1 MDNQFNQTLA
11 SELTLFLESEQFIF
25 PKHEEVHIDLH
36 CHDYNSNIPDELL
49 GRILNVPETW
59 LPTDKLIQSLARN
72 GSDAFTITNH
82 NNARSCFELLDKG
95 LDVLVGAEFSCT
107 VPDFDTGIHVL
118 TYGFSPD
125 QELKLNKLRKNLY
138 SFLEYT
144 AAENI
149 PTTWAHPLYYY
160 KSSGSPPLVFFDK
173 LALLFERFEV
183 LNGQRDTWQNLL
195 VKHWIDTLNEDKL
208 QKLSQSFGINPE
220 QYCRN
225 PIKKSYSGGS
235 DSHMGIF
242 CGMTGT
248 RLYVP
253 GLSERKKSE
262 PLSSLCLEA
271 IREGRMAPYGNH
283 HHSERMTVTFLDY
296 FSQIALNG
304 KDPGLMRLILHK
316 GSLNQKM
323 IAMLVSNGFA
333 ELRRHKVTMNFIQ
346 LFHESLTGQ
355 APHFT
360 KRWFVPKVYKPV
372 FDEVTGIAHH
382 YNEQKTELASVYQES
397 ISAIFSNLMK
407 VLSDRLSI
415 KLQVL
420 GKEHKLQDI
429 DLAGL
434 LEKLELPSE
443 LRSFLND
450 GKKTTTFA
458 DSSMKVPDIAS
469 FLDGLSFPFLAS
481 TVILSAH
488 FTSSHVLYKSR
499 ELMNDFSEALGKLKH
514 PKRMLWLT
522 DTYDDA
528 NGVSTVL
535 KSILKH
541 IQLNNLPID
550 ILVCSNHVKSED
562 HLVVIKPINEFVLPF
577 YKQQPF
583 RIPNFLELNTVFQK
597 GEYDRVMCSTEG
609 VMGLAALYLKY
620 AYTIPAFFYIHTD
633 WITFVKKVL
642 TLDKASN
649 DRVKRIIRAYYKLF
663 DKLFVLNTDQKLWLT
678 GKDGVQRVVCL

>member
-118 TYGFSPD
+118 TYGFSSD

-242 CGMTGT
+242 
-248 RLYVP
+248 
-253 GLSERKKSE
+253 
-262 PLSSLCLEA
+262 
-271 IREGRMAPYGNH
+271 
-283 HHSERMTVTFLDY
+283 
-296 FSQIALNG
+296 
-304 KDPGLMRLILHK
+304 
-316 GSLNQKM
+316 
-323 IAMLVSNGFA
+323 
-333 ELRRHKVTMNFIQ
+333 
-346 LFHESLTGQ
+346 
-355 APHFT
+355 
-360 KRWFVPKVYKPV
+360 
-372 FDEVTGIAHH
+372 
-382 YNEQKTELASVYQES
+382 
-397 ISAIFSNLMK
+397 
-407 VLSDRLSI
+407 
-415 KLQVL
+415 
-420 GKEHKLQDI
+420 
-429 DLAGL
+429 
-434 LEKLELPSE
+434 
-443 LRSFLND
+443 
-450 GKKTTTFA
+450 
-458 DSSMKVPDIAS
+458 
-469 FLDGLSFPFLAS
+469 
-481 TVILSAH
+481 
-488 FTSSHVLYKSR
+488 
-499 ELMNDFSEALGKLKH
+499 
-514 PKRMLWLT
+514 LW
-522 DTYDDA
+522 
-528 NGVSTVL
+528 
-535 KSILKH
+535 
-541 IQLNNLPID
+541 
-550 ILVCSNHVKSED
+550 
-562 HLVVIKPINEFVLPF
+562 
-577 YKQQPF
+577 
-583 RIPNFLELNTVFQK
+583 
-597 GEYDRVMCSTEG
+597 YDRN
-609 VMGLAALYLKY
+609 
-620 AYTIPAFFYIHTD
+620 
-633 WITFVKKVL
+633 KVIR
-642 TLDKASN
+642 S
-649 DRVKRIIRAYYKLF
+649 RVI
-663 DKLFVLNTDQKLWLT
+663 
-678 GKDGVQRVVCL
+678 